1 MNSIK
6 IFLSILVSTI
16 AFSCSNSKEEEA
28 VLKVDYQIAIGSFKD
43 LTINTDGNVYALSVL
58 LVPNSDTQKLEL
70 NKIAP
75 DGTSTTLYDE
85 GCSSLDMPKI
95 THDSFG
101 KIYWT
106 DSQQGKIF
114 SFTENQAPYLVYT
127 IQGAVQQENA
137 QLSEFSYLKDNTFA
151 FYDAK
156 LNNFK
161 LFSQSQQTDYVVA
174 GSGNYGVQDGN
185 GLDASFVW
193 ITGMKT
199 DNNAIYTIN
208 NYQYIRKIDCNSATY
223 NVSTLCNFVN
233 QGTILDLAIDAD
245 EVIYA
250 LVQGKGICKLIN
262 GELTLYKGGIEDI
275 TSANAVK
282 TSKIDWTSFR
292 KIFIKN
298 NDLYLVGGTNYFDLT
313 LTKISNFKEK
323 L

>member
-6 IFLSILVSTI
+6 IILSILVSTI
-16 AFSCSNSKEEEA
+16 AFSCSNSNEDEA

-43 LTINTDGNVYALSVL
+43 LTINTDNHVYALSVMSI
-58 LVPNSDTQKLEL
+58 PNSDTQKLEL
-70 NKIAP
+70 NKIGP

-85 GCSSLDMPKI
+85 DYSILNTPKI

-114 SFTENQAPYLVYT
+114 SFTENQAPYPVYT
-127 IQGAVQQENA
+127 IQGATQQENS
-137 QLSEFSYLKDNTFA
+137 QLFEFSNLNDNTFA

-161 LFSQSQQTDYVVA
+161 LFSQSQQTDFVAA

-185 GLDASFVW
+185 GLDASFIW

-199 DNNAIYTIN
+199 FNNAIYTIN

-223 NVSTLCNFVN
+223 NVSTVCNFAN
-233 QGTILDLAIDAD
+233 QGTILDLAVDAD

-250 LVQGKGICKLIN
+250 LVQGKGICKLTN

-275 TSANAVK
+275 TSANAVT
-282 TSKIDWTSFR
+282 TSKIDWTNFR
-292 KIFIKN
+292 EIFIKN